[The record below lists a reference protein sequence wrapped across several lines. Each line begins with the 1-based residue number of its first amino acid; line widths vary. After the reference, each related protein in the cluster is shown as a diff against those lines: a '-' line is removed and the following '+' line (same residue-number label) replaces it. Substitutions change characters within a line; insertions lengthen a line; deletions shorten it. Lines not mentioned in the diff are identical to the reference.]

1 VSCVTGGPGSGRR
14 HSAVP
19 DSPQLTR
26 RVGGRWRALGPVGGR
41 WRALGP
47 VGRRWRA
54 AGGGAIWLLDRRRM
68 GIGRV
73 PTRWRV
79 RWGAV
84 GSGVGVG
91 LRKTVGALERWTTE
105 DRWRPRPVPLP
116 LSSSL
121 LSSSPSPSSLSLPSR
136 RRSRA
141 SGAGEFFG
149 PLALPVGR
157 WEPNRER
164 WRVRWRPDWGRWRA
178 LAPDHVTRALGR
190 WTPLEPRAVAPGV
203 LGLSWAWV

>member
-26 RVGGRWRALGPVGGR
+26 RVGERWAPLAGVGGQPGGRHLASGPPPDGHWACANALAGALGGR
-41 WRALGP
+41 WQ
-47 VGRRWRA
+47 RRWRWTTEDRWSV
-54 AGGGAIWLLDRRRM
+54 GALDY
-68 GIGRV
+68 GR
-73 PTRWRV
+73 PLERW
-79 RWGAV
+79 
-84 GSGVGVG
+84 SVG
-91 LRKTVGALERWTTE
+91 LRKTVG
-105 DRWRPRPVPLP
+105 DRAPSPSPFP
-116 LSSSL
+116 PPFL

-141 SGAGEFFG
+141 GGAGEFFG

-178 LAPDHVTRALGR
+178 LAPDQVTRALGR